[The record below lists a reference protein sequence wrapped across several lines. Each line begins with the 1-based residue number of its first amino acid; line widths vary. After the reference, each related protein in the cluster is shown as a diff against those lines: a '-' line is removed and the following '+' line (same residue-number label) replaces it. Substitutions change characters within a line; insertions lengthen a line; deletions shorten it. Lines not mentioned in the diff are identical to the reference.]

1 METLLSVRRLHGSE
15 VYDRRGDKL
24 GVIDDVM
31 LDLDHS
37 AVRYAV
43 LTFSTPLLSATKHFA
58 VPISALHLDTEN
70 ECFVLDA
77 EKNLLDAAHGFDVD
91 NPPTGPDTLFVS
103 H

>member
-1 METLLSVRRLHGSE
+1 MATLLSVRRLHGSE

-31 LDLDHS
+31 LDFDDS

-43 LTFSTPLLSATKHFA
+43 LSFSTPLLSATKHFA
-58 VPISALHLDTEN
+58 VPITALHLDTEN

-77 EKNLLDAAHGFDVD
+77 EKDRLDSAQGFDLD
-91 NPPTGPDTLFVS
+91 NPPAAPDALFVN